1 MVISKTSGCLKR
13 NNMFYFAYG
22 MNTNRTS
29 MNWRCPGAISFGA
42 ARLLDHEFRFS
53 YHADVVASAGNS
65 VDGVLWLIDQ
75 DHLADLDI
83 LEGYPS
89 YYDRV
94 ILPVDYQGNIIMA
107 ECYRMQP
114 DHPEGHP
121 SSGYLDMILEGY
133 REYSI
138 PEDQIWTALDRT
150 PTLFANYY
158 LAKTQ
163 LLL

>member
-1 MVISKTSGCLKR
+1 
-13 NNMFYFAYG
+13 MFYFAYG

-29 MNWRCPGAISFGA
+29 MTWRCPGAISFGH
-42 ARLLDHEFRFS
+42 ARLQNHELRFS
-53 YHADVVASAGNS
+53 YHADVVVSPGES
-65 VDGVLWLIDQ
+65 VDGVLWLIDE
-75 DHLADLDI
+75 DHLADLDT
-83 LEGYPS
+83 LEGYPG
-89 YYDRV
+89 YYNRAV
-94 ILPVDYQGNIIMA
+94 LPVEYQGNIIMA

-114 DHPEGHP
+114 DHPEGAP
-121 SSGYLDMILEGY
+121 SQGYLDMILEGY

-150 PTLFANYY
+150 PPLFANYY